1 MIDSSLPS
9 PNLQQLRE
17 AGIVTYR
24 FPLWAAGLVMALV
37 LTPSVALAQSTD
49 TASPAST
56 RDESIR
62 TVRELRLKNKP
73 EEAIQASFRG
83 LKEFP
88 NDPDLLEELRKS
100 VRQTLQAN
108 RHRDPQF
115 QARIMAMT
123 PSDVLAL
130 YHEVLVKIQAH
141 YVDADKV
148 TTTRLFSQGLEEYLA
163 ALGDPNFVAQHT
175 KGMDEPILGRFREN
189 LRKIWI
195 GREVTSPRQACD
207 LVAEIGAT
215 SKRALGIRTIN
226 AVVCEFIC
234 GACNCLD
241 EYSSYLSASQYMTD
255 LTGPHQMSV
264 HVRPEEGGVVA
275 YMRISHF
282 QPSTP
287 QEVESALKDLTAMGM
302 TRALVL
308 DLRGNAGGLFP
319 AAVKTAEKFL
329 PGGIIVTAQ
338 GQHDDANKVYTSTTG
353 NAASD
358 LPMVVLVDGETA
370 SAAEVLAVAL
380 RDNQRA
386 KLVGTATF
394 GKGSVQKVITF
405 TTAEEIDSDTGKPRP
420 RAAVRITLARLIG
433 PSGAPI
439 TGVGVTPDQLIPD
452 RDRQFDAALEQAK
465 ELARRYLSRMG
476 MMNMRIGE

>member
-1 MIDSSLPS
+1 VTHRLP
-9 PNLQQLRE
+9 LR
-17 AGIVTYR
+17 
-24 FPLWAAGLVMALV
+24 AAGLLLALA
-37 LTPSVALAQSTD
+37 LTPSDALAQASD
-49 TASPAST
+49 SASPTST
-56 RDESIR
+56 REESIR

-73 EEAIQASFRG
+73 EEAVQASLRG

-88 NDPDLLEELRKS
+88 NDADLLDELRKS
-100 VRQTLQAN
+100 VRQALQAN

-115 QARIMAMT
+115 QSRILAMT
-123 PSDVLAL
+123 SADVLAL

-148 TTTRLFSQGLEEYLA
+148 TTTRLFAQGVEEYLA
-163 ALGDPNFVAQHT
+163 ALGDPNFVTQHV
-175 KGMDEPILGRFREN
+175 KGPDESGVGRFRDG
-189 LRKIWI
+189 LRKAWS
-195 GREVTSPRQACD
+195 GREVTTPSQAFE

-215 SKRALGIRTIN
+215 SKRLLGLRSIN
-226 AVVCEFIC
+226 PVVCEFIC

-241 EYSSYLSASQYMTD
+241 EYSAYLSASQYMAESA
-255 LTGPHQMSV
+255 GPHQMSV
-264 HVRPEEGGVVA
+264 HVRLVEGAVA
-275 YMRISHF
+275 YMRITHF

-287 QEVESALKDLTAMGM
+287 QEVEDALKDLTAMGS

-308 DLRGNAGGLFP
+308 DLRGNTGGLFT

-338 GQHDDANKVYTSTTG
+338 GQRDDANKVYTSTTG

-358 LPMVVLVDGETA
+358 LPLVVLVDGETA

-380 RDNQRA
+380 RDNHRG

-394 GKGSVQKVITF
+394 GKGTVQKVITF
-405 TTAEEIDSDTGKPRP
+405 TTAEEVDSETGKPRP
-420 RAAVRITLARLIG
+420 RAAVRITLARLIA

-452 RDRQFDAALEQAK
+452 RDRQFDTALEQAK
-465 ELARRYLSRMG
+465 ELARRYMSRMG
-476 MMNMRIGE
+476 MMNMGMRMGE